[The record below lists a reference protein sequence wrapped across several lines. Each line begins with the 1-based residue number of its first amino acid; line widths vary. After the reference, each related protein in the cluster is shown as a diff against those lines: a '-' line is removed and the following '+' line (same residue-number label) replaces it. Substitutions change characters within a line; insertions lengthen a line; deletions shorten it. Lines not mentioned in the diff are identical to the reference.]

1 MKSLAFAAASLVVLG
16 GISAAQAQ
24 SSTSK
29 ADKAFANKAAAA
41 GLSEVAEAKIALDKS
56 GNPDVKSFAQR
67 MVDDHGKANDQLIQ
81 IAQKDG
87 LSVPSSPS
95 SRDEAQAN
103 KLSGMSGD
111 AFDKAYIRDQ
121 VAAHKKAV
129 ALFTKESEK
138 GQNSNLKDFATQ
150 TLPTLQDHLRM
161 VTTLAGK

>member
-1 MKSLAFAAASLVVLG
+1 MKSLALAAATVVLLG
-16 GISAAQAQ
+16 GVAMAQAQ
-24 SSTSK
+24 TPTSR
-29 ADKAFANKAAAA
+29 ADKAFANTAAAA

-56 GNPDVKSFAQR
+56 SNTDVKNFAQR
-67 MVDDHGKANDQLIQ
+67 MVDDHGKANDQLTQ

-87 LSVPSSPS
+87 MSVPSSPS

-111 AFDKAYIRDQ
+111 AFDKAYIRAQ

-129 ALFTKESEK
+129 ALFTKESDK
-138 GQNSNLKDFATQ
+138 GQNSDLKDFATQ
-150 TLPTLQDHLRM
+150 TLPTLQEHLQM